1 MDQHT
6 NQGKIESLPVSSSA
20 IVPAEG
26 ERRAVSGYHHQYRTS
41 ACLILRSLMSGRLE
55 WIRVADPKAGRVDD
69 LQIGG
74 PGRIDAYQVKSG
86 QYGGSFTFRDLTTPQ
101 NGAPPLITQ
110 LAQGWQTL
118 GRQNPGSR
126 IVVHLITN
134 ESASASSTASI
145 PTGDPAP
152 TPKHFAAFIE
162 QAWIPAYRTPSNE
175 ALHIPPEWQQAWT
188 KLRQTSQ
195 LTEAEFEAFARDCS
209 LEFAFNPRSWLPS
222 GSDRDQSFVDEDVT
236 QISNVLFA
244 TVADPQ
250 RFIQLTHRQLL
261 KRLDWTERFEYQN
274 RHYFPVDRETYRE
287 IQTSAAALTD
297 AISGLCGGYLV
308 ILGGPGSGKSTM
320 LTHRLRGLDAR
331 LVSYYSYVPDS
342 TGSRS
347 SRGESVNFLHDVV
360 LQLEHAGFSV
370 GNSTNRFDREQLLER
385 FHEQL
390 QLLHQ
395 NWHETGTKTIILV
408 DGLDHIDREQHP
420 GRSLLTDLPDP
431 DQVPDGVYFVLGTQ
445 TDAPLSGR
453 IKAQVS
459 RSDRKIEMQPLS
471 RLQVHE
477 IVQSAGLHPGLTQ
490 GQMDRAY
497 DLSSGHPLY
506 LSYLVNRLRQCDHV
520 DQIEHEL
527 AAGTAYDG
535 DIESSY
541 YSYWE
546 QFNTDEDLVVLL
558 GLVARMRGRI
568 DISWVATWAGVSVI
582 DRLGN
587 RFAHY
592 FRIEDSTRW
601 YFFHNSFRLF
611 LIAKTAEFPPGNVD
625 PERDRRLHI
634 ELAERCSESGID
646 HQVWVWEEL
655 HHRFAAGQHD
665 TVLNLATQE
674 YFRGQFKAL
683 RPLEAIREDIHQ
695 ALRSASVRQDVV
707 ALIRLGLTGSE
718 LNQRGEY
725 LAEVSLVPQ
734 LLKLG
739 EQDLVVEYVRN
750 GNHLRVD
757 EITAFEAVKGFAGL
771 GMMAEARRVFDL
783 AESRVLLPRPVDTPF
798 GEQEVSPDLIRSWI
812 RAAPLFRE
820 TDEIVDSIG
829 RLRYEYDHST
839 GFVRDERR
847 RSLKVDMLSCLGQ
860 ELLAQERWADLRR
873 LLNAF
878 DVTTNEGSIARFWLS
893 ASVYLD
899 RYRSGDLTT
908 AEEHLNLMLEI
919 DPTYLGPEELT
930 VLAEG
935 KYLVLGDPQGALQI
949 QQGLAEPDVPK
960 HLSIAEDT
968 LRAFDARLFKSR
980 LDYLLGERRSP
991 EEIIPDPDD
1000 PEQRGLV
1007 LLERAICA
1015 VGQIWA
1021 RAWTHEKLDASTVK
1035 IVAMPLLRLHGAN
1048 REASYSWSSGLTF
1061 RMSKVPLY
1069 ELVIDAVTEHGP
1081 DALVGLH
1088 DLFQMEWS
1096 DPASRSHWPTSVRRS
1111 VIKHFIKAGCSTP
1124 WVTQALQQLDDS
1136 VPVDTDVSGRV
1147 GDCVEHAEAWAKAGD
1162 LTQARRFLE
1171 LAIETSFG
1179 VGYRKDYQM
1188 DRWISLLAKINEI
1201 EPENAAERTA
1211 KYAHG
1216 VRDLEES
1223 TDGRVVTSAAALLLA
1238 TTFRWSPV
1246 RATRLFFWFGDQGV
1260 MNYWSGMAA
1269 LVDEAIK
1276 SPGPAP
1282 RAALMVTKE
1291 FLLPFDAFGNTGLM
1305 TRTVERLAASAGEHR
1320 TIDDVRSLVERVGL
1334 DARPSVRPTLL
1345 RGLKEGAANVGLPV
1359 GIVGAG
1365 IDEASGTDDVQY
1377 SPRHLHL
1384 KDGADSLNYEEV
1396 RARVTSVAALGELLE
1411 QEDDGSFFDWV
1422 PLATEI
1428 AQDATNVATLTN
1440 LAALFKNN
1448 RRSVRILTEVSV
1460 RLEELGNYTA
1470 AWDVGEEALKS
1481 ASEYDWHPR
1490 IGGGSKIAAAR
1501 ALRNL
1506 DQGRAVSLIWETLL
1520 SDLQD
1525 VEGLIGT
1532 IPEVMEDLL
1541 ELLDP
1546 SVAVE
1551 DIWGEIEAHTSELMG
1566 ATCPPAPW
1574 DPFEEEITVD
1584 NPHRSMVD
1592 LIVEHLGH
1600 PCYPVVQAA
1609 QRCLGQL
1616 LLEGSDYVADALLV
1630 DLAKSDERQEYALMI
1645 IDAVSSVEPKAVDEF
1660 QDVVCRLV
1668 HSPSWLVRRI
1678 SRTIIDNCGWPQPA
1692 SITLLRPLPAG
1703 YYSDNL
1709 LVARALDAPYAADQ
1723 PVATTVGSENPSG
1736 FLSLFEADLQIVA
1749 NVADVPVHRLR
1760 ERVIQIMHQLAPRET
1775 VWSPEAERR
1784 LGSDLRSVGIRLAF
1798 AKPQVKIARSAMFLA
1813 VAELADGGQISRHGN
1828 DMLGSVLRTYDPR
1841 MVLERPSSRP
1851 PQISGVGLFDET
1863 SDGETWATDAA
1874 KALSCTDWIPD
1885 GNRLLLAEATNL
1897 EKRRDRASYAETRY
1911 SVLSDGRVAWR
1922 DLESSP
1928 HLMFGNA
1935 TRKLVAEYQE
1945 LGADLETSDLVIL
1958 HAALWIDTPGAN
1970 WLALNP
1976 AVGVRLGWSIA
1987 DDGYFRW
1994 LDDQGR
2000 MMAESIW
2007 WTDGHM
2013 KVFADGL
2020 PDDEVGE
2027 GWLVLVSEPAME
2039 QIQGAF
2045 GPLSRK
2051 SAVARRYEKGS
2062 NSVDWTAFDGAQ

>member
-1 MDQHT
+1 MRSIQHT
-6 NQGKIESLPVSSSA
+6 ASIN
-20 IVPAEG
+20 
-26 ERRAVSGYHHQYRTS
+26 RRLS
-41 ACLILRSLMSGRLE
+41 
-55 WIRVADPKAGRVDD
+55 WAGRP
-69 LQIGG
+69 LLPSP
-74 PGRIDAYQVKSG
+74 PGKCGLNRSQTSSIISWRRCATVIPPPSTLSPFPAIYHP
-86 QYGGSFTFRDLTTPQ
+86 TAILTTP
-101 NGAPPLITQ
+101 P
-110 LAQGWQTL
+110 
-118 GRQNPGSR
+118 
-126 IVVHLITN
+126 
-134 ESASASSTASI
+134 
-145 PTGDPAP
+145 
-152 TPKHFAAFIE
+152 
-162 QAWIPAYRTPSNE
+162 
-175 ALHIPPEWQQAWT
+175 
-188 KLRQTSQ
+188 
-195 LTEAEFEAFARDCS
+195 
-209 LEFAFNPRSWLPS
+209 
-222 GSDRDQSFVDEDVT
+222 
-236 QISNVLFA
+236 
-244 TVADPQ
+244 
-250 RFIQLTHRQLL
+250 
-261 KRLDWTERFEYQN
+261 
-274 RHYFPVDRETYRE
+274 
-287 IQTSAAALTD
+287 
-297 AISGLCGGYLV
+297 
-308 ILGGPGSGKSTM
+308 
-320 LTHRLRGLDAR
+320 
-331 LVSYYSYVPDS
+331 
-342 TGSRS
+342 
-347 SRGESVNFLHDVV
+347 RGESVNFLHDVV

-420 GRSLLTDLPDP
+420 GRSLVTDLPDP
-431 DQVPDGVYFVLGTQ
+431 DRVPDGVYFVLGTQ

-453 IKAQVS
+453 IKAQVN
-459 RSDRKIEMQPLS
+459 RSDRKIEMQQLS

-707 ALIRLGLTGSE
+707 ALIRLGLIGSE

-739 EQDLVVEYVRN
+739 EQDLAVEYVRN

-798 GEQEVSPDLIRSWI
+798 GEQEVSPDLLRSWI
-812 RAAPLFRE
+812 QAALLFRE

-878 DVTTNEGSIARFWLS
+878 DVTTQEGSITRFWLS
-893 ASVYLD
+893 ASVYLN
-899 RYRSGDLTT
+899 RYSSGDLLA
-908 AEEHLNLMLEI
+908 AEEHFNRMLEI
-919 DPTYLGPEELT
+919 APAHLAQEEHAL
-930 VLAEG
+930 VAEG
-935 KYLVLGDPQGALQI
+935 KYLVLGDLQGAREI
-949 QQGLAEPDVPK
+949 QQGLAEPDFPT
-960 HLSIAEDT
+960 HLFMVEDT
-968 LRAFDARLFKSR
+968 QRSFEARLFKSR
-980 LDYLLGERRSP
+980 LDYMLGERRSP
-991 EEIIPDPDD
+991 EEIIPDPGDR
-1000 PEQRGLV
+1000 EQRGLV

-1021 RAWTHEKLDASTVK
+1021 RAWTHEKLDSSTVK
-1035 IVAMPLLRLHGAN
+1035 IVTMPLLRLHGAN
-1048 REASYSWSSGLTF
+1048 SQASYSWSSGLTF

-1088 DLFQMEWS
+1088 DLFEMEWS
-1096 DPASRSHWPTSVRRS
+1096 DPAFGKDWPTSVRRS
-1111 VIKHFIKAGCSTP
+1111 VIKRFIKGGCSTQ
-1124 WVTQALQQLDDS
+1124 WVTQALQELDDS
-1136 VPVDTDVSGRV
+1136 VPVETDVSGRV
-1147 GDCVEHAEAWAKAGD
+1147 GDCVEHAEAWAEVGG

-1188 DRWISLLAKINEI
+1188 NHWIKLLGDINEI
-1201 EPENAAERTA
+1201 APANAAERISQF
-1211 KYAHG
+1211 AHG
-1216 VRDLEES
+1216 IRDLEES
-1223 TDGRVVTSAAALLLA
+1223 TDGRVVSTAASLLIA
-1238 TTFRWSPV
+1238 TAFRWSPM
-1246 RATRLFFWFGDQGV
+1246 RATRLFFWFTDQRV
-1260 MNYWSGMAA
+1260 MNYWSGTAA
-1269 LVDEAIK
+1269 LAEEASK
-1276 SPGPAP
+1276 SSGPAQ
-1282 RAALMVTKE
+1282 RTAFMVIKE
-1291 FLLPFDAFGNTGLM
+1291 FLLPFDVFGDAGLM
-1305 TRTVERLAASAGEHR
+1305 TRTVERLAASAGAR
-1320 TIDDVRSLVERVGL
+1320 SMIDEVRNLAERVRL
-1334 DARPSVRPTLL
+1334 DARPPARRTWL
-1345 RGLKEGAANVGLPV
+1345 RGLKEGADNTGLPEGSV
-1359 GIVGAG
+1359 
-1365 IDEASGTDDVQY
+1365 EATVEETSEPPADIRY
-1377 SPRHLHL
+1377 SSKHLRL
-1384 KDGADSLNYEEV
+1384 KDGTDPLNYEEV
-1396 RARVTSVAALGELLE
+1396 QTRATSAAEIGELLE

-1422 PLATEI
+1422 PLATEL
-1428 AQDATNVATLTN
+1428 AQGATNVATLTDM
-1440 LAALFKNN
+1440 AALFRNN

-1551 DIWGEIEAHTSELMG
+1551 DIWGEIEAHTSQLMG

-1584 NPHRSMVD
+1584 NPHRSMVE
-1592 LIVEHLGH
+1592 LIVAHLGH
-1600 PCYPVVQAA
+1600 PCFPVVQAA

-1616 LLEGSDYVADALLV
+1616 LLERSDYVNDVLFETL
-1630 DLAKSDERQEYALMI
+1630 KQSDDRLERGLMI
-1645 IDAVSSVEPKAVDEF
+1645 IDAVSSTAPETVSVF
-1660 QDVVCRLV
+1660 QDVVCHLAN
-1668 HSPSWLVRRI
+1668 SPSWLVRRI
-1678 SRTIIDNCGWPQPA
+1678 SRTIIANCGWPQPT
-1692 SITLLRPLPAG
+1692 IVTFLRPPPAV

-1709 LVARALDAPYAADQ
+1709 LVARSLDAPYTADQ
-1723 PVATTVGSENPSG
+1723 PGGTMVGSGDLTGLLLP
-1736 FLSLFEADLQIVA
+1736 FEADLQIVA
-1749 NVADVPVHRLR
+1749 DVADVPVQRLCQ
-1760 ERVIQIMHQLAPRET
+1760 RVIQIMHQLAPRES

-1784 LGSDLRSVGIRLAF
+1784 LGSDLRSIGVRLTF
-1798 AKPQVKIARSAMFLA
+1798 AKPQVKIARSAMFRA
-1813 VAELADGGQISRHGN
+1813 IAELVDSGHISPQGN
-1828 DMLGSVLRTYDPR
+1828 ETLGSMLRTYDPR
-1841 MVLERPSSRP
+1841 MVLKRPTLKP
-1851 PQISGVGLFDET
+1851 TQIPSVALPEENAG
-1863 SDGETWATDAA
+1863 DGTWVRQAA
-1874 KALSCTDWIPD
+1874 EAMSCTDWTPD
-1885 GNRLLLAEATNL
+1885 GNRLVLAEATEL
-1897 EKRRDRASYAETRY
+1897 EKRRDRGSFTETRY
-1911 SVLSDGRVAWR
+1911 AVLNNGRHVWP
-1922 DLESSP
+1922 DLEATP
-1928 HLMFGNA
+1928 HLMFGSA
-1935 TRKLVAEYQE
+1935 TRKLVSEYQE
-1945 LGADLETSDLVIL
+1945 LGSNLETSGLVIF
-1958 HAALWIDTPGAN
+1958 HSAYWIDTPGAN

-1987 DDGYFRW
+1987 DDGTFRW
-1994 LDDQGR
+1994 LDEQGR
-2000 MMAESIW
+2000 TMAESIW

-2013 KVFADGL
+2013 KVFAEGL

-2027 GWLVLVSEPAME
+2027 GWLVLVSEPAIE

-2045 GPLSRK
+2045 GSLSRK
-2051 SAVARRYEKGS
+2051 SAVVRRYEKGS
-2062 NSVDWTAFDGAQ
+2062 NYAEWTAVGGTQ

>member
-1 MDQHT
+1 MDQQT
-6 NQGKIESLPVSSSA
+6 DQGNIEVQPVSPPA
-20 IVPAEG
+20 VAPAEG
-26 ERRAVSGYHHQYRTS
+26 ERRAISGYHHQYRTS
-41 ACLILRSLMSGRLE
+41 AWLILRRLLSGRLE

-69 LQIGG
+69 LQIGC

-86 QYGGSFTFRDLTTPQ
+86 QYGGFFTFRDLTTPQ

-145 PTGDPAP
+145 PTGDPSP
-152 TPKHFAAFIE
+152 TPRHFAAFIE

-175 ALHIPPEWQQAWT
+175 ALHIPPEWQRAWT

-209 LEFAFNPRSWLPS
+209 LEFGFNPQQWLPA
-222 GSDRDQSFVDEDVT
+222 GSALDQKYIDEDVAHIT
-236 QISNVLFA
+236 NVLFT

-250 RFIQLTHRQLL
+250 RIIQLNHRQLMQHL
-261 KRLDWTERFEYQN
+261 AWTDRFEYRN
-274 RHYFPVDRETYRE
+274 RHIFPVDVETYRE
-287 IQTSAAALTD
+287 IQASATALAD
-297 AISGLCGGYLV
+297 AINDLSGGYLV
-308 ILGGPGSGKSTM
+308 VLGGPGSGKSTL
-320 LTHRLRGLDAR
+320 LTQRLRGLDAR
-331 LVSYYSYVPDS
+331 LISYYSYVPDAAGPRA
-342 TGSRS
+342 T
-347 SRGESVNFLHDVV
+347 RGESVNFLHDVV
-360 LQLEHAGFSV
+360 LQLQNAGFV
-370 GNSTNRFDREQLLER
+370 AGGSTNRFDREQLLDR

-390 QLLHQ
+390 QLLHR
-395 NWHETGTKTIILV
+395 NWQETGTKTIILV

-431 DQVPDGVYFVLGTQ
+431 DQIPDGVYFVLGTQ

-459 RSDRKIEMQPLS
+459 RSERKIEMQPLS

-477 IVQSAGLHPGLTQ
+477 IVQSAGLHPSLTQ
-490 GQMDRAY
+490 AQMDRAY

-506 LSYLVNRLRQCDHV
+506 LSYLVNRLRQCDHA

-527 AAGTAYDG
+527 ATGTAYDG

-568 DISWVATWAGVSVI
+568 DISWVATWVDVSVI
-582 DRLGN
+582 GRLGN

-592 FRIEDSTRW
+592 FRIEDSTHW

-611 LIAKTAEFPPGNVD
+611 LIAKTAEFPPGNFD

-634 ELAERCSESGID
+634 ELAERCSKSGID

-695 ALRSASVRQDVV
+695 TLRSASVRQDVV
-707 ALIRLGLTGSE
+707 ALIRLGLIGSE

-734 LLKLG
+734 MLKLG
-739 EQDLVVEYVRN
+739 EQDMAIEYVRN

-757 EITAFEAVKGFAGL
+757 EITAFEAAKGFGYL

-783 AESRVLLPRPVDTPF
+783 AESRVLLPRPVETPF
-798 GEQEVSPDLIRSWI
+798 GEQEVSPDLLRSWM
-812 RAAPLFRE
+812 RAALLFRE
-820 TDEIVDSIG
+820 TDEIVDSIS

-873 LLNAF
+873 LLTAF

-893 ASVYLD
+893 AIVYLD

-908 AEEHLNLMLEI
+908 SEEHLNLMLEI

-1000 PEQRGLV
+1000 SEKRGLV

-1035 IVAMPLLRLHGAN
+1035 IVAMPLLKLHGAN
-1048 REASYSWSSGLTF
+1048 REASYSWSLGLTF

-1081 DALVGLH
+1081 AALAGLH

-1096 DPASRSHWPTSVRRS
+1096 DPASRSHWPTPVRRS
-1111 VIKHFIKAGCSTP
+1111 VIKYFIKAGCSTQ
-1124 WVTQALQQLDDS
+1124 WVTQALQELDNS
-1136 VPVDTDVSGRV
+1136 VPVDTNVSGRV
-1147 GDCVEHAEAWAKAGD
+1147 GDCVEHAEAWAEAGD

-1188 DRWISLLAKINEI
+1188 DRWISLLDKINEI
-1201 EPENAAERTA
+1201 EPEKAAERTA
-1211 KYAHG
+1211 KFAHG

-1223 TDGRVVTSAAALLLA
+1223 TEGRVLTSAASLLLA
-1238 TTFRWSPV
+1238 ATFRWSPV
-1246 RATRLFFWFGDQGV
+1246 RAARLFFWFAEQRI
-1260 MNYWSGMAA
+1260 MHYWSGMAS
-1269 LVDEAIK
+1269 LVDEASK
-1276 SPGPAP
+1276 SPGPAQDT
-1282 RAALMVTKE
+1282 ALMVIKE
-1291 FLLPFDAFGNTGLM
+1291 FLLPFDTSGDASLM
-1305 TRTVERLAASAGEHR
+1305 TRTVERLAASAGEQHA
-1320 TIDDVRSLVERVGL
+1320 IDEVGNLVERVRL
-1334 DARPSVRPTLL
+1334 DARPPARPTWL
-1345 RGLKEGAANVGLPV
+1345 RGLKDGAENAGLPEGSV
-1359 GIVGAG
+1359 
-1365 IDEASGTDDVQY
+1365 EASVDETSESADIRYSSKHLRLRDGTE
-1377 SPRHLHL
+1377 P
-1384 KDGADSLNYEEV
+1384 LNYAEV
-1396 RARVTSVAALGELLE
+1396 QTRVTSVAAIGELLE
-1411 QEDDGSFFDWV
+1411 QEDDGSFFDWI
-1422 PLATEI
+1422 PLATEL
-1428 AQDATNVATLTN
+1428 AQDETNEEALIE

-1448 RRSVRILTEVSV
+1448 RHFIQILTAVSL
-1460 RLEELGNYTA
+1460 RLGALGNHAA
-1470 AWDVGEEALKS
+1470 AWTIGKEALET

-1490 IGGGSKIAAAR
+1490 VGGGSKIAAAR
-1501 ALRNL
+1501 ALCSV
-1506 DQGRAVSLIWETLL
+1506 DQGRAVALIYETLL

-1525 VEGLIGT
+1525 AEGLIGI

-1546 SVAVE
+1546 SVGVQ
-1551 DIWGEIEAHTSELMG
+1551 DVWVEIEAHTSELLG
-1566 ATCPPAPW
+1566 ATCSPAPW
-1574 DPFEEEITVD
+1574 DTFEEEITVD
-1584 NPHRSMVD
+1584 NQHRSMVE
-1592 LIVEHLGH
+1592 LIVAHLGH
-1600 PCYPVVQAA
+1600 PCFPVVQAA

-1616 LLEGSDYVADALLV
+1616 LLERSDYV
-1630 DLAKSDERQEYALMI
+1630 SDVLFESLKQSDDRLERGLMI
-1645 IDAVSSVEPKAVDEF
+1645 IDAVSSITPEAVDEF
-1660 QDVVCRLV
+1660 RDVVCRLA

-1678 SRTIIDNCGWPQPA
+1678 CRTIIANCGWPQP
-1692 SITLLRPLPAG
+1692 TTVTFLRPPPAV

-1709 LVARALDAPYAADQ
+1709 LVARSLDAPYTADQ
-1723 PVATTVGSENPSG
+1723 PGGTMVGSGDLTGLLLP
-1736 FLSLFEADLQIVA
+1736 FEADLQIVA
-1749 NVADVPVHRLR
+1749 DVADVPVQRLCQ
-1760 ERVIQIMHQLAPRET
+1760 RVIQIMHQLAPRES

-1784 LGSDLRSVGIRLAF
+1784 LGSDLRSIGVRLAF
-1798 AKPQVKIARSAMFLA
+1798 AKPQVRIARSAMFRA
-1813 VAELADGGQISRHGN
+1813 IAELVDSGHISPQGN
-1828 DMLGSVLRTYDPR
+1828 DTLGSVLRTYDPK

-1851 PQISGVGLFDET
+1851 AQICGVGLFDET
-1863 SDGETWATDAA
+1863 TDGETWAKDAA
-1874 KALSCTDWIPD
+1874 KALSCTNWTPD
-1885 GNRLLLAEATNL
+1885 GNRLLLAEATSL

-1922 DLESSP
+1922 DLEATP
-1928 HLMFGNA
+1928 HLMFGSA
-1935 TRKLVAEYQE
+1935 TRKLVSEYPK
-1945 LGADLETSDLVIL
+1945 LGANLETSDLVIL

-1987 DDGYFRW
+1987 DDGMFRW

-2000 MMAESIW
+2000 TMAESIW
-2007 WTDGHM
+2007 WKDGHL
-2013 KVFADGL
+2013 KTSAEGL
-2020 PDDEVGE
+2020 PGDEVGE
-2027 GWLVLVSEPAME
+2027 GWLVLVSEPAMK

-2045 GPLSRK
+2045 GPLSRQ
-2051 SAVARRYEKGS
+2051 SAVVRRYEKGS
-2062 NSVDWTAFDGAQ
+2062 NHAEWTAVGGT